1 MCGRRLLARRDLVP
15 MQAAGTV
22 GDEGEQPGTLGSIRL
37 CSVGVK
43 AGESPTVGHTPTP
56 RIDVWLSETRP
67 ARRPI
72 VPQRCAPS
80 YFPPRGTSLFESA
93 TVPRSVGNLLGKGEG
108 GFPLCASDGRDGGFE
123 PGSVT

>member
-80 YFPPRGTSLFESA
+80 YFPPAEPRCSRVQPCRDLWVTCLERGRGVS
-93 TVPRSVGNLLGKGEG
+93 
-108 GFPLCASDGRDGGFE
+108 LCAPATGETVVSS
-123 PGSVT
+123 PGP